1 MTLTG
6 MELFFW
12 MSMWIGKR
20 KAGRPGF
27 QVGCLWSRSATFD
40 NKNVSYSDLS
50 YRQQIQWMPK
60 EWEKLGG
67 DLFGQL
73 SLRKIRSYQETSIES
88 GFNVQIKSGKLTL
101 SDESR
106 FCYVFHDD
114 SLIQDFMFVI
124 SIRCWLRD
132 LILPK
137 NLNLCSA
144 CLGWARKDDPYS
156 KDKPVKPDS
165 SFYVQLNPGFQW
177 RPFDRGW
184 AEASYLFSFVPLPV
198 NWITG

>member
-1 MTLTG
+1 M
-6 MELFFW
+6 
-12 MSMWIGKR
+12 
-20 KAGRPGF
+20 
-27 QVGCLWSRSATFD
+27 
-40 NKNVSYSDLS
+40 S

-60 EWEKLGG
+60 EWKTSVVIFWP
-67 DLFGQL
+67 DV
-73 SLRKIRSYQETSIES
+73 LRKIRSYQETSIES

-114 SLIQDFMFVI
+114 SLIQDFYV
-124 SIRCWLRD
+124 RD
-132 LILPK
+132 FNTVLSQRLEFDKKFEIYFQE
-137 NLNLCSA
+137 CI
-144 CLGWARKDDPYS
+144 GWARKDDPYS

-184 AEASYLFSFVPLPV
+184 AEASYMYSFVPIAG
-198 NWITG
+198 NWITEWLEESLPDYLT